1 MEKPILKPVPR
12 GRSSEAE
19 LDAVPAPRVVPPD
32 RAAPDVAAH
41 DPARAE
47 LDAPLRVVHE
57 LALVE
62 AVHLGRAHVQARLRL
77 ARAADL
83 RVDRDERLLVRLEP
97 VEGEAVVDA
106 QRLVRL
112 GFRGVRHGDAGR
124 TRGSIFIPDGP
135 APSTPPVALS
145 AGRTRCEDITG
156 GTGAPGARPGVTDDG
171 RAPERGTGR
180 ERAGDRRPQPPI
192 RPPARPRGA
201 ARRADPPHP
210 PRVDR
215 PDPEAAGGGDGRAPG

>member
-1 MEKPILKPVPR
+1 MEKQILKNAIR
-12 GRSSEAE
+12 KHLSEAK
-19 LDAVPAPRVVPPD
+19 LDPEFPPPVDSPD

-41 DPARAE
+41 DTARAR
-47 LDAPLRVVHE
+47 LDAPPRVVHE

-83 RVDRDERLLVRLEP
+83 RVDRDERLLVRPEP

-201 ARRADPPHP
+201 ARRADSSHP
-210 PRVDR
+210 ARVHR
-215 PDPEAAGGGDGRAPG
+215 PDPEAAGGGG